1 MCPVLSETAS
11 ESPRSP
17 ARIPVTSTP
26 TQRERDFS
34 HLHIFTSV
42 NIHCLNSMPR
52 LEGMWNFLND
62 LFPDRKTFNLEWA
75 GWPYPKREER
85 SVDVHNPE

>member
-1 MCPVLSETAS
+1 
-11 ESPRSP
+11 
-17 ARIPVTSTP
+17 
-26 TQRERDFS
+26 
-34 HLHIFTSV
+34 
-42 NIHCLNSMPR
+42 MPR